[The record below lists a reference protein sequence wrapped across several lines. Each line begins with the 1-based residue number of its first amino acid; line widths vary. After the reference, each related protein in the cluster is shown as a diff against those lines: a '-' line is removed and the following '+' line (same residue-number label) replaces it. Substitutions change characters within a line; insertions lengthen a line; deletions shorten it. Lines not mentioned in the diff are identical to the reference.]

1 LIEKQEAKA
10 NKERRME
17 MTKLESTHTV
27 ETAAP
32 KHAARPRLT
41 VLIAAHNEEECIG
54 ATLDSIL
61 AQERHIDHIVVA
73 ADNCTDRTVEI
84 AQSRQAAAGPS
95 LIVYETVANTHK
107 KPGALNQAWTLTRDC
122 TDLFVCID
130 ADTVLPS
137 NAVGDWEAEFN
148 RDDTLGGC
156 SAKFTM
162 LSTQEMIRL
171 AEAGIVPASVGEL
184 PHLSFRERMWCRIQK
199 AEFAKWTDTALTR
212 KDRRTSVLAGTAC
225 MLRASALE
233 EVVAHERMTWL
244 DHYMAGAEGVTVES
258 RPQGPW
264 TYDSQVEDYYLTYQL
279 RSFGWSCKVSAD
291 VRAYTGAMLSM
302 RTLWAQ
308 RMKWQVGTVADLR
321 AIGLN
326 RQTRIDWWQQVLGMI
341 SAVIRVS
348 WIALLILG
356 VALTHHFQLMK
367 FWWVFPLLFA
377 ICDVREVWRVPHR
390 TWADV
395 LTAAFIVPQELF
407 AFMRAAWFTW
417 SWMEVLTG
425 RTRDRWALQIA
436 AERG

>member
-1 LIEKQEAKA
+1 MKS
-10 NKERRME
+10 
-17 MTKLESTHTV
+17 LESTNT
-27 ETAAP
+27 EEMAAP
-32 KHAARPRLT
+32 KHAARPHLT

-61 AQERHIDHIVVA
+61 AQERSVDHIVVA

-84 AQSRQAAAGPS
+84 ARSRQAEAGPA

-107 KPGALNQAWTLTRDC
+107 KPGALNQAWALTRQC

-130 ADTVLPS
+130 ADTVLPP
-137 NAVGDWEAEFN
+137 NAVADWEAEFV

-184 PHLSFRERMWCRIQK
+184 PHQSFRERMWCRIQK
-199 AEFAKWTDTALTR
+199 AEFAKWTDTALSR

-225 MLRASALE
+225 MVRATALE
-233 EVVAHERMTWL
+233 QVVAHERATWL
-244 DHYMAGAEGVTVES
+244 DQYMAGAEGVTVES

-264 TYDSQVEDYYLTYQL
+264 TYDSQVEDYYLTYQM

-321 AIGLN
+321 AIGFN
-326 RQTRIDWWQQVLGMI
+326 KQTRIDWWQQFLGMI
-341 SAVIRVS
+341 SAIIRVS
-348 WIALLILG
+348 WIGLLFLG
-356 VALTHHFQLMK
+356 LALTHHFHLMK
-367 FWWVFPLLFA
+367 FWWIFPLLFA
-377 ICDVREVWRVPHR
+377 FCDVREVWRVPHR

-395 LTAAFIVPQELF
+395 VTAAFIIPQELF

>member
-1 LIEKQEAKA
+1 V
-10 NKERRME
+10 
-17 MTKLESTHTV
+17 KLESSNTTE

-32 KHAARPRLT
+32 EHAARPRLT
-41 VLIAAHNEEECIG
+41 VLITAHNEEECIA

-84 AQSRQAAAGPS
+84 AQSRQAEAGPA

-107 KPGALNQAWTLTRDC
+107 KPGALNQVWALTRDC

-130 ADTVLPS
+130 ADTVLPA

-184 PHLSFRERMWCRIQK
+184 PHQSFRERMWCRIQK

-233 EVVAHERMTWL
+233 EVVAHERTTWL
-244 DHYMAGAEGVTVES
+244 DQYMAAAEGSSVES
-258 RPQGPW
+258 CPQGPW
-264 TYDSQVEDYYLTYQL
+264 TYESQVEDYYLTYQL

-321 AIGLN
+321 TIGLN

-348 WIALLILG
+348 WIALLFLG
-356 VALTHHFQLMK
+356 VALTHHLQLMR

-377 ICDVREVWRVPHR
+377 LCDVREVWRVPHR

-395 LTAAFIVPQELF
+395 STAAFIVPQELF
-407 AFMRAAWFTW
+407 AFMRAAWFIW